1 MHFCPGNFLHP
12 KTSHTLHVDPESK
25 NAAHTKYLDP
35 IPKTLKRSQLSQEFW
50 RRWHMDSKKATQLIH
65 YTLLLCIFVLA
76 YLGICGKEVPPSVTR
91 SRFVTAAWLS
101 CQWWGKTVKPNL
113 FTAAVTLYFGNEL
126 SLALNKDTAQAT
138 VISSHPF
145 STEFQCW
152 FSTQE
157 IPTLWKNSKW
167 AKYAILIIFSI
178 LLIWQCIN
186 YFAMYKSIHSLHCSS
201 VAHLEKVVTTSIWKI
216 MYCNKGWQFTSKPYC
231 KEQSHLH
238 KNQGYSQCTI

>member
-50 RRWHMDSKKATQLIH
+50 RRWHMGSKKATQLVH

-76 YLGICGKEVPPSVTR
+76 HLCNSGQEDPPSVTR
-91 SRFVTAAWLS
+91 CRFVTAAWLS

-113 FTAAVTLYFGNEL
+113 FTAAVTLYLGNEL
-126 SLALNKDTAQAT
+126 SLALNKDIAQAE
-138 VISSHPF
+138 VISSHSF

-157 IPTLWKNSKW
+157 SPIVKNK
-167 AKYAILIIFSI
+167 AICIKIRDIHNVQFNSI
-178 LLIWQCIN
+178 WDV
-186 YFAMYKSIHSLHCSS
+186 SLHWCLNMWDRSTS
-201 VAHLEKVVTTSIWKI
+201 VSVYQRGRDKSGAV
-216 MYCNKGWQFTSKPYC
+216 
-231 KEQSHLH
+231 
-238 KNQGYSQCTI
+238 

>member
-12 KTSHTLHVDPESK
+12 KTPHTLHVDPGSK

-50 RRWHMDSKKATQLIH
+50 RRWHMDSKKATQLVH

-76 YLGICGKEVPPSVTR
+76 YLCNSGQEDPPSVTR
-91 SRFVTAAWLS
+91 CRFVTAAWLS

-126 SLALNKDTAQAT
+126 SLALNKDTAQAK

-178 LLIWQCIN
+178 LLIWQYIN
-186 YFAMYKSIHSLHCSS
+186 
-201 VAHLEKVVTTSIWKI
+201 
-216 MYCNKGWQFTSKPYC
+216 
-231 KEQSHLH
+231 
-238 KNQGYSQCTI
+238 